1 MEERKKF
8 RLADVVLSVIC
19 VVFVAEAAAPV
30 ASIGNSQYFWW
41 VFMMIA
47 FLLPYGM
54 ISSELGTTYTGDGG
68 LYDWINKAF
77 PRSKW
82 GARASWYYW
91 INFPLWMASL
101 AVVCPELLG
110 VLTGLQFGW
119 LAKLLIELAFI
130 WIVTWIAFYPVC
142 DSILILNISA
152 AIKMILA
159 LTVGVLGIVYV
170 VKNGFVNDMAFRT
183 FLPGF
188 DLHSL
193 SYISVIIFNFLG
205 FEVVCTYADNMRDP
219 KRQIPQAV
227 VTGGIVIALIYL
239 FSAFGIGAAIPTH
252 EISEDS
258 GLIDAVSL
266 MTGRTSGWFVGAV
279 ALLFLVTLF
288 GNMIS
293 WSMGV
298 NSTAAYAAEN
308 GDMPAIFAKRWAK
321 NDMPIGSAL
330 TSGIVASVVCI
341 LGIIIELLSP
351 DSSLFWSFFALNL
364 VMLLLSYAPVFPAFL
379 RLREID
385 PDSERPFRVPGGH
398 GMLRVLAYVPM
409 ALILISIFFTAVPL
423 SFDTDTLSYYLPIT
437 IGSILSIVI
446 GEILIAARARRH
458 HSEEENGMAKRITG
472 STPKLDGYR
481 MPAEFEPQAGVWMLW
496 PERNDNWRDGAKP
509 AQKAFLDVAT
519 AILQFEPVTVC
530 VSPAQYQNARERL
543 PRAVRVV
550 EMASNDAWIRDCGP
564 TFLVNDRGGLRAV
577 DWTFNAWGGL
587 VDGLYFPWDLDDQV
601 AQKVCEIERVD
612 SYRTDGFVLEG
623 GSIHVDGE
631 GTVLTTEMCLLSE
644 GRNPDMDRG
653 AIERMLCDY
662 LGCEKVL
669 WLRDGIDPE
678 ETNGHIDDVACFI
691 RPGEVAC
698 IWTDDPQNP
707 FYQPARD
714 AYDTLSQATDA
725 KGRKLKV
732 HKLCLTQQ
740 PCLLQGAATIDAVEG
755 TLPRADGEVAIASY
769 MNFLIVNG
777 GVILPQYGDA
787 NDALAVQQVQ
797 AMFPDRRV
805 VGVQTREVAFGGGN
819 IHCITQQQ
827 PAPQHR

>member
-1 MEERKKF
+1 
-8 RLADVVLSVIC
+8 
-19 VVFVAEAAAPV
+19 
-30 ASIGNSQYFWW
+30 
-41 VFMMIA
+41 
-47 FLLPYGM
+47 
-54 ISSELGTTYTGDGG
+54 
-68 LYDWINKAF
+68 
-77 PRSKW
+77 
-82 GARASWYYW
+82 
-91 INFPLWMASL
+91 
-101 AVVCPELLG
+101 
-110 VLTGLQFGW
+110 
-119 LAKLLIELAFI
+119 
-130 WIVTWIAFYPVC
+130 
-142 DSILILNISA
+142 
-152 AIKMILA
+152 
-159 LTVGVLGIVYV
+159 
-170 VKNGFVNDMAFRT
+170 
-183 FLPGF
+183 
-188 DLHSL
+188 
-193 SYISVIIFNFLG
+193 
-205 FEVVCTYADNMRDP
+205 
-219 KRQIPQAV
+219 
-227 VTGGIVIALIYL
+227 
-239 FSAFGIGAAIPTH
+239 
-252 EISEDS
+252 
-258 GLIDAVSL
+258 
-266 MTGRTSGWFVGAV
+266 
-279 ALLFLVTLF
+279 
-288 GNMIS
+288 
-293 WSMGV
+293 
-298 NSTAAYAAEN
+298 
-308 GDMPAIFAKRWAK
+308 
-321 NDMPIGSAL
+321 
-330 TSGIVASVVCI
+330 
-341 LGIIIELLSP
+341 
-351 DSSLFWSFFALNL
+351 
-364 VMLLLSYAPVFPAFL
+364 
-379 RLREID
+379 
-385 PDSERPFRVPGGH
+385 
-398 GMLRVLAYVPM
+398 
-409 ALILISIFFTAVPL
+409 
-423 SFDTDTLSYYLPIT
+423 
-437 IGSILSIVI
+437 
-446 GEILIAARARRH
+446 
-458 HSEEENGMAKRITG
+458 MAKRITG

-564 TFLVNDRGGLRAV
+564 TFLVNGNGGVRAV

-612 SYRTDGFVLEG
+612 SYRTEGFVLEG

-755 TLPRADGEVAIASY
+755 TIPREDGEVAIASY

-797 AMFPDRRV
+797 ARFMKLLIEQNEDGDRRRNAAKKKELEAAEKRIAELSAIFKRLYEDSVTGRISDERFTELSADYEAEQKELKERAARLREELSKAQEATANAEKFMNV
-805 VGVQTREVAFGGGN
+805 VRRHTTIEELTPTLLREFVEKIVVHESVALDGKRRGKLRRQEIEIYYSFVGKVELPD
-819 IHCITQQQ
+819 T
-827 PAPQHR
+827 